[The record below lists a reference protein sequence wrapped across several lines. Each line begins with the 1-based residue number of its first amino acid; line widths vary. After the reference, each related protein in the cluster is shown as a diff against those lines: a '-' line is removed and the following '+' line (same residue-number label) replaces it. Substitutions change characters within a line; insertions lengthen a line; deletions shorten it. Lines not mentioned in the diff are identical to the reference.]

1 MAATMRRFTITF
13 LALLLP
19 LTHMVLAADMHAEA
33 FTGRHSSGASLY
45 ADNHGGPH
53 ENDVNHEA
61 CHHCCHAQAHLF
73 SLPQDS
79 HSSWTTAVA
88 REWGLTHAV
97 DRRSLGHAPPVP
109 PPKA

>member
-1 MAATMRRFTITF
+1 MRRFTITF

-33 FTGRHSSGASLY
+33 FTGRHSSGASLH

-61 CHHCCHAQAHLF
+61 CHHCCHAQAHLS

-79 HSSWTTAVA
+79 HFSWTTTVA
-88 REWGLTHAV
+88 REWGLTRAV